1 MISTGKKTWPDL
13 PSCPVRPSGKPML
26 RNAKVPTPT
35 CLRRASG
42 N

>member
-1 MISTGKKTWPDL
+1 MISIGKKIWLDL
-13 PSCPVRPSGKPML
+13 PNCLVRPSGKPML
-26 RNAKVPTPT
+26 RSAKELTPT